1 MTRLPSTLEL
11 AVGANGDP
19 LEGAWVQLTLRMKS
33 KNDLALLVGP
43 TDVAGRLVVTA
54 DEMERQIKATWE
66 AFPMDYGGLALWD
79 GRIEA
84 FALDREGVRRVLAAV
99 DTWGLG
105 LAVTSKEDAVRLD
118 AYGLWLETHRGQALE
133 LRVEDPGGGVQ
144 VETPTSRA

>member
-43 TDVAGRLVVTA
+43 TDVAGRLVV
-54 DEMERQIKATWE
+54 TWE